1 MTIPINRSSML
12 GSLLQLKQLGFKPET
27 VIDVGAALG
36 TAPLYTAFPESRHFL
51 IEPLAENEQYLAKLC
66 KKLGNAEYIIAAA
79 AKESGYVD
87 IRVSRT
93 LVWSSIVDSSEGNN
107 ETSSKLKPNS
117 WLKQGE
123 VLRATEEPK
132 SRRIPAITLDEL
144 CQERNLSGPYLI
156 KVDVDGTEV
165 DVLAGAVR
173 ILQETEYVIVEATLF
188 GQIYAVINFM
198 KSQGFVAYDIVD
210 LEYRPL
216 DAALSQ
222 VDIAFVNK
230 FGRFRKN
237 ARFCATKEQEEA
249 LIRHLKVYREL
260 LIEDIEKV
268 EKSEVSKEYVLTD
281 LNFLQQRANEYLNQG
296 DYRQA
301 ANLYEQ
307 AIKVE
312 PDTKSHYWNLG
323 LMLLLDGQEAEAQTT
338 WLLGMTEGEP
348 EQVELWTAE
357 LMQVLQTEAY
367 RRGNVADYSVA
378 WAIRQHMREINP
390 GDINN
395 LLHLMGLSILL
406 ETYTGEEPT
415 SLGVIEFFQSEQPID
430 VDFDLL
436 MQVLKSVLECAPLHP
451 SSLEFT
457 EACIPHVSNPKIFI
471 QFLIFASL
479 DIAYVVSAP
488 IVAIRFAEL
497 CLRLNIDDEKLGN
510 VYKLAVLQH
519 LSSFYQDTHQY
530 DEGIKLAKECYLL
543 AESLPDKVFSNH
555 KVIRGLMSAVGYWEE
570 VCSLMNEHE
579 LLLDSLI
586 AKQSKLIDQPRV
598 QNLFSTTFFFPYIE
612 DRAKRNREIQ
622 NQLTQ
627 LCQANIQAYA
637 KEQVERFQQGHLARR
652 KITSTAKKPLKI
664 GYISHC
670 MRRHSVG
677 WLARWLFKYHDRER
691 FELYGYFMVFREAPD
706 IIQSWY
712 VEQFYQ
718 TYKGG
723 LSGTEMAEKI
733 YQDEI
738 DILIDLDSITLDVGC
753 EVMGLKPAP
762 VQVSWLG
769 WDASGLPAVDYFI
782 ADPYVLPESA
792 SDYYSEK
799 IWRLPQTYIAVDGF
813 EVDVPNLRRDQL
825 DIPSDAVIYLS
836 AQKGYKRHPDTV
848 RLQMQILKEVPNSYF
863 LIKGSGKEESKKTFF
878 FQIAE
883 KQGVERDRLRFL
895 PEAPLEQIHR
905 ANLGIADVVLDTYP
919 YNGATTTLETLW
931 MGIPIVTRVGQ
942 QFAARNSYTMMM
954 NVGVT
959 EGIAWTDEEYV
970 EWGIRLGK
978 DPALRQQISLRLR
991 ASRQTSPLWNAEKF
1005 TREMENAYE
1014 QMWQRYIEARDK

>member
-1 MTIPINRSSML
+1 MTIPMNRSSML
-12 GSLLQLKQLGFKPET
+12 GALLQLKQLGFKPET

-36 TAPLYTAFPESRHFL
+36 TPPLYTAFPESRHFL
-51 IEPLAENEQYLAKLC
+51 LEPLVENEQYLAKLC

-87 IRVSRT
+87 LRVSQT
-93 LVWSSIVDSSEGNN
+93 LVWSSIVDDRESNS
-107 ETSSKLKPNS
+107 ETSELLTSS

-123 VLRATEEPK
+123 VLRATEESQ

-144 CQERNLSGPYLI
+144 CQKQKLSGPYLI
-156 KVDVDGTEV
+156 KIDVDGAEV
-165 DVLAGAVR
+165 DVLEGAVG

-188 GQIYAVINFM
+188 GQIYDVINFM
-198 KSQGFVAYDIVD
+198 KLQGFAAYDIVD
-210 LEYRPL
+210 LHYRPL
-216 DAALSQ
+216 DSALIQ
-222 VDIAFVNK
+222 VDIAFVK
-230 FGRFRKN
+230 KLGRFRKSD
-237 ARFCATKEQEEA
+237 RYCATKQQEEA
-249 LIRHLKVYREL
+249 LIRHLKVYREV
-260 LIEDIEKV
+260 LIEGIERV
-268 EKSEVSKEYVLTD
+268 EESEISKEYVLTD
-281 LNFLQQRANEYLNQG
+281 LDFLQQTANEYLNQG

-301 ANLYEQ
+301 ANIYEQ
-307 AIKVE
+307 GIKAE

-323 LMLLLDGQEAEAQTT
+323 LILLLDGQEAEAQTT

-348 EQVELWTAE
+348 DRVDIWTAE
-357 LMQVLQTEAY
+357 LMQVLQTEAN
-367 RRGNVADYSVA
+367 RQGNIANYPVA

-390 GDINN
+390 ADINN
-395 LLHLMGLSILL
+395 LLHLIGLSLLL
-406 ETYTGEEPT
+406 ETYTGEEPA
-415 SLGVIEFFQSEQPID
+415 SLGVIELLESQQPIE

-451 SSLEFT
+451 SSLEFA
-457 EACIPHVSNPKIFI
+457 EACIAHVSNPKVFI
-471 QFLIFASL
+471 QIVVLASL
-479 DIAYVVSAP
+479 DIAYLVSAP
-488 IVAIRFAEL
+488 TVAIRFAEL
-497 CLRLNIDDEKLGN
+497 CLRLNIDDENLGH

-519 LSSFYQDTHQY
+519 LSSFYQDTQQY
-530 DEGIKLAKECYLL
+530 DEGIKLAKQCYLL
-543 AESLPDKVFSNH
+543 AEELPDKVFCNH
-555 KVIRGLMSAVGYWEE
+555 KVIRGLMSALGYWEE
-570 VCSLMNEHE
+570 VCSIMQEHE

-622 NQLTQ
+622 NQLAQ
-627 LCQANIQAYA
+627 LCQANIQVYA
-637 KEQVERFQQGHLARR
+637 KDQVERFQQGHLARR
-652 KITSTAKKPLKI
+652 RIGSTTKKPLKI

-677 WLARWLFKYHDRER
+677 WLARWLLKYHDRER
-691 FELYGYFMVFREAPD
+691 FQLYGYFMVFRQAPD

-712 VEQFYQ
+712 VDQFYQ

-738 DILIDLDSITLDVGC
+738 DILIDLDSITLDVVC

-762 VQVSWLG
+762 IQVTWLG

-878 FQIAE
+878 FQIADE
-883 KQGVERDRLRFL
+883 KGVERERLRFL

-978 DPALRQQISLRLR
+978 DPALRQQISSRLR
-991 ASRQTSPLWNAEKF
+991 ASRQTSPLWNAEQF
-1005 TREMENAYE
+1005 TREMEKAYE
-1014 QMWQRYIEARDK
+1014 QMWQKYIEAGGK

>member
-1 MTIPINRSSML
+1 ML

-51 IEPLAENEQYLAKLC
+51 IEPLVENEQYLAKLC
-66 KKLGNAEYIIAAA
+66 KKLGNADYIIAAA

-87 IRVSRT
+87 LRVSRT
-93 LVWSSIVDSSEGNN
+93 LVWSSMVDSSESNSEN
-107 ETSSKLKPNS
+107 SELPNL
-117 WLKQGE
+117 WLNQGE
-123 VLRATEEPK
+123 VLRATEESK

-144 CQERNLSGPYLI
+144 CQKQKLSGPYLI
-156 KVDVDGTEV
+156 KVDVDGAEV
-165 DVLAGAVR
+165 DVLAGAVG

-188 GQIYAVINFM
+188 GQIYDVINFM
-198 KSQGFVAYDIVD
+198 KLQGFAAYDIVD
-210 LEYRPL
+210 TQYRPL
-216 DAALSQ
+216 DGALSQ
-222 VDIAFVNK
+222 VDIAFVKN
-230 FGRFRKN
+230 FGRFRKSDLY
-237 ARFCATKEQEEA
+237 CGTKEQEEA
-249 LIRHLKVYREL
+249 LIQHLKVYREF
-260 LIEDIEKV
+260 LIEEIEKV
-268 EKSEVSKEYVLTD
+268 EEHEILKEYVLTELD
-281 LNFLQQRANEYLNQG
+281 FLQQRANAYLNQG

-301 ANLYEQ
+301 ANIYEQ
-307 AIKVE
+307 AIKAE

-338 WLLGMTEGEP
+338 WLLGMTEGDMD
-348 EQVELWTAE
+348 QVELWTAE
-357 LMQVLQTEAY
+357 LMQVLEIEAY
-367 RRGNVADYSVA
+367 RRGSLAEYSVA

-395 LLHLMGLSILL
+395 LLHLMGLSILQ
-406 ETYTGEEPT
+406 ETYIGEEPT
-415 SLGVIEFFQSEQPID
+415 SLGVIELFQSEQAIE

-451 SSLEFT
+451 SSLEFA
-457 EACIPHVSNPKIFI
+457 EACIPHVSHPKIFI
-471 QFLIFASL
+471 QIVVLASL

-488 IVAIRFAEL
+488 RVAIRFAEL
-497 CLRLNIDDEKLGN
+497 CLRLNIDEEKLDN
-510 VYKLAVLQH
+510 VYKLTVLQH
-519 LSSFYQDTHQY
+519 LSSFYQDTQQY

-543 AESLPDKVFSNH
+543 AEGLPDKVFSNH
-555 KVIRGLMSAVGYWEE
+555 KIIRGLMSAVGYWEE
-570 VCSLMNEHE
+570 VCSLIQEHE

-627 LCQANIQAYA
+627 LCQDNIQVYA
-637 KEQVERFQQGHLARR
+637 KEQVERFQQGHLDRR
-652 KITSTAKKPLKI
+652 RMGSTAKKPLKI

-691 FELYGYFMVFREAPD
+691 FQLYGYFMLFREARD
-706 IIQSWY
+706 MIQEWY
-712 VEQFYQ
+712 VDQFDQ

-723 LSGTEMAEKI
+723 LSGIEMADKI

-762 VQVSWLG
+762 IQATWLG

-848 RLQMQILKEVPNSYF
+848 RMQMQILKEVPNSYF

-883 KQGVERDRLRFL
+883 EKGIERDRLRFL

-978 DPALRQQISLRLR
+978 DPVLRQEISRKLRQ
-991 ASRQTSPLWNAEKF
+991 SRQTSPLWNAEKF

-1014 QMWQRYIEARDK
+1014 QMWQKYIEGDGK